1 MLYIFTIVEDKRTL
15 KLETITESLNSGAML
30 KAKLILNGL
39 HPSEIARLL
48 ESSPPRERRIIWEMF
63 NHKNDGEVLL
73 EVGEEVRSSLIE
85 SMDDESLLAATKGLD
100 IDDLADLLVEL
111 PEKVISE
118 ALNGMDYQYRNRLEG
133 VLNYPE
139 DTAGGLMNTDTITI
153 RPDVTLDVVLRYLRL
168 RGEMPDNT
176 DNIIVVDRYNRYI
189 GTLSVTDL
197 LCKEPEQLVSETM
210 IEDDIV
216 IEAKA
221 PATEV
226 ISIFED
232 RDLVSAPVVDEKNL
246 LLGRITIDDVVDEIR
261 EESESTILHMA
272 GLTDEEDVFAPV
284 IPSARRRGIWLGIN
298 LITALIAAW
307 VISLFQNTI
316 EQVVALAVLMPIVA
330 SMGGIAGMQTLT
342 LVIRGIALGNIRKKN
357 SKSLLI
363 KELMVGVLNSL
374 LWSVIIGTIAS
385 YWFENYLIGFV
396 IAFAMISNLVFAAV
410 SGVALPIILKRI
422 GIDPALAGGVLLTT
436 ITDVL
441 GFFSFLGLGSL
452 ILL

>member
-1 MLYIFTIVEDKRTL
+1 MPEDKRTL

-133 VLNYPE
+133 VLNFPE

-221 PATEV
+221 PAKEV

-232 RDLVSAPVVDEKNL
+232 RDLVSAPVVDDKNL

-298 LITALIAAW
+298 LITALMAAW

>member
-1 MLYIFTIVEDKRTL
+1 MPEDKRTL

-133 VLNYPE
+133 VLNFPE

-221 PATEV
+221 PAKEV

-232 RDLVSAPVVDEKNL
+232 RDLVSAPVVDDKNL

-284 IPSARRRGIWLGIN
+284 VPSARRRGIWLGIN

-374 LWSVIIGTIAS
+374 LWSIIIGTIAS